1 MIGEEFIQ
9 RWVRRLRREV
19 PDGVAVFLGGSYVR
33 GDAGPSS
40 DVDFEV
46 LVADGPRDEWPVWFD
61 AEEDRLVRVDAWI
74 RDVPRWLASQEEP
87 QDWAFGLR
95 SSEPLRLCWVADE
108 SWRARL
114 DRSELE
120 HPAGQPELEHF
131 LGDLGKVANAHRR
144 GDELGLRLAA
154 QDLARSCPA
163 LLRPVNPDPNP
174 PVGSR
179 HAALLAA
186 LEVDVA
192 PPGYRDDLL
201 VCLGL
206 AGRPSSAEEV
216 HAAAC
221 RLATGAMELVKS
233 HVDTFTRLLPPQ
245 LSAALADGKPAP
257 LHGPGRRRLS
267 VTRTI
272 GATSGGTG
280 WSTTRPAAKVCR
292 RSLLES
298 SIGRGTVCGCE
309 VKLQQKISGCWRT
322 LAGAEAFLALR
333 GYVSTA
339 RKQGMNPLAV
349 LRQPC

>member
-40 DVDFEV
+40 DVDFDV

-206 AGRPSSAEEV
+206 AGKPSSAEEV

-221 RLATGAMELVKS
+221 RLATGVMELVKS

-245 LSAALADGKPAP
+245 LSASLADGS
-257 LHGPGRRRLS
+257 LRRYTAQ
-267 VTRTI
+267 VV
-272 GATSGGTG
+272 GG
-280 WSTTRPAAKVCR
+280 
-292 RSLLES
+292 SL
-298 SIGRGTVCGCE
+298 
-309 VKLQQKISGCWRT
+309 
-322 LAGAEAFLALR
+322 
-333 GYVSTA
+333 
-339 RKQGMNPLAV
+339 
-349 LRQPC
+349 